1 MPGDPRIHTTV
12 EDMPTAEIQPRA
24 RILVTDDEESV
35 RRFVVFAL
43 EREGYE
49 IETATTGTEALKA
62 LERGLFDVVLLDLNL
77 PGAGGME
84 VLSAGRALQ
93 TDAQFVMLTG
103 EVGAETAV
111 EAMKLG
117 AFDYICKPVGVDEL
131 AVTISR
137 ALRDTELRRE
147 VVQLR
152 QQVAGRRVQMIGRSP
167 ALQRVHDLLK
177 RVAPTRATVLITGET
192 GTGKELVAR
201 SLHELSDRSRG
212 PFVAIN
218 CSALPET
225 LLESELFGYVKGAFT
240 GAVAPRR
247 GLFEEANGGTLFLDE
262 IATISPAIQVKLLRV
277 LQERRI
283 QRLGS
288 SQSVAVDFRLVA
300 AGNLDLAG
308 QVEAGTFREDLFY
321 RLNIFPI
328 TVPPLRERKEDIP
341 LLASH
346 FRLRFAEENGLE
358 PPEIRA
364 DTMERLLEHDWPGNV
379 RELENFIERAV
390 IMHAGTKSMPFDA
403 PGTRRGDAA
412 SELATRSI
420 RERWTLDRLEREY
433 ILDVVRETNGHQIRA
448 AEILGIDRRTLYRK
462 LKQYREE
469 GVWGG
474 EMMTA

>member
-1 MPGDPRIHTTV
+1 MSTVDQLPR
-12 EDMPTAEIQPRA
+12 P
-24 RILVTDDEESV
+24 RILVTEDEESV
-35 RRFVVFAL
+35 RNFVVIAL

-49 IETATTGTEALKA
+49 VETASSGTAALQA

-77 PGAGGME
+77 PGINGME
-84 VLSAGRALQ
+84 VLSSGRALQ
-93 TDAQFVMLTG
+93 TDAQFIMVTG
-103 EVGAETAV
+103 ESGADTAV

-117 AFDYICKPVGVDEL
+117 AFDYVTKPVGLEGLSLTV
-131 AVTISR
+131 AR
-137 ALRDTELRRE
+137 ALRDSELRRE
-147 VVQLR
+147 VVELR
-152 QQVAGRRVQMIGRSP
+152 QQVADRKRVQMIGRSP
-167 ALQRVHDLLK
+167 ALRRVNELLK

-247 GLFEEANGGTLFLDE
+247 GLFEEASGGTLFLDE

-288 SQSVAVDFRLVA
+288 SQSIAVDFRLVA
-300 AGNLDLAG
+300 AGNMDLAG
-308 QVEAGTFREDLFY
+308 QVESGSFREDLFY

-328 TVPPLRERKEDIP
+328 LVPPLRERKDDIP

-358 PPEIRA
+358 PPEIQA
-364 DTMERLLEHDWPGNV
+364 ETMERLLAHDWPGNV

-390 IMHAGTKSMPFDA
+390 IMHAGSRTMPFDA
-403 PGTRRGDAA
+403 PGSRRGEVAQEMGA
-412 SELATRSI
+412 RAV
-420 RERWTLDRLEREY
+420 RERWSLERLEREY
-433 ILDVVRETNGHQIRA
+433 ILDVLRETRGHQIRA
-448 AEILGIDRRTLYRK
+448 SEILGIDRRTLYRK
-462 LKQYREE
+462 LKQYRED
-469 GVWGG
+469 GLWGG